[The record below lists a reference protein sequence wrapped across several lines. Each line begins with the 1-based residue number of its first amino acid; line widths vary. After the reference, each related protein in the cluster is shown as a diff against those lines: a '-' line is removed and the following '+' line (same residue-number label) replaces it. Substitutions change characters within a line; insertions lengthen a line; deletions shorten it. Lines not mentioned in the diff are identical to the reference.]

1 MSLALKVIGTAL
13 AAIVLAVVIGVA
25 GWQFGWWLK
34 AKNIQ
39 KRGQIIDQSYNHQV
53 GLRQQVLD
61 SINDLTIHADMPA
74 GQKVRITATTCDA
87 IDQMLDQY
95 KTRTIVAFAATN
107 C

>member
-1 MSLALKVIGTAL
+1 MTALKAAALAL
-13 AAIVLAVVIGVA
+13 AALVLAAAIGVA

-34 AKNIQ
+34 AKNVQ
-39 KRGQIIDQSYNHQV
+39 KRGQILDQSYNHQV

-61 SINDLTIHADMPA
+61 SINDLTIHADMPN

-87 IDQMLDQY
+87 IDQMLNQY
-95 KTRTIVAFAATN
+95 KTPTITGFEAGN